1 MDIREIQR
9 LHEQFAHS
17 PLTIEAPIGVQHS
30 GNRMLPPPVYAAARA
45 SRHWGSY
52 NRAALV
58 VAGIVAGI
66 LMAGAIGMSL
76 ANWQHRRVAVVDAP
90 GDAAPATATVTQAP
104 NPAQLATPVQTIVN
118 PAATLPA
125 ATAHQSEMTQPSEL
139 SPKPAPPQP
148 VAQSPMP
155 VAPVARPL
163 SGEALARNP
172 SGSHKAEP
180 APAQAKPATPPCQPC
195 AARQRSHRHQI
206 VLRPP

>member
-17 PLTIEAPIGVQHS
+17 PLTIEAPIGIQHS

-52 NRAALV
+52 NRNVLLV
-58 VAGIVAGI
+58 GGIVAGI
-66 LMAGAIGMSL
+66 LVAGAIGMSL
-76 ANWQHRRVAVVDAP
+76 ANWQHRRVADADVP
-90 GDAAPATATVTQAP
+90 GDAAPATAPVTQAP
-104 NPAQLATPVQTIVN
+104 DPAQLHAPVQTIMN

-125 ATAHQSEMTQPSEL
+125 ASAPRSEMTQPSEL

-155 VAPVARPL
+155 VAPATRPL

-172 SGSHKAEP
+172 TPGLRKAEP
-180 APAQAKPATPPCQPC
+180 APAQTKPAAPPATRAQHGN
-195 AARQRSHRHQI
+195 AVTDI
-206 VLRPP
+206 KLF